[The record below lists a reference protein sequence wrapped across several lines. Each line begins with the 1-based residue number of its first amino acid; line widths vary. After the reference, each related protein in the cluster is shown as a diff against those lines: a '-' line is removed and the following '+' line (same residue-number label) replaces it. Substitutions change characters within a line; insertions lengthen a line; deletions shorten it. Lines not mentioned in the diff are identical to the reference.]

1 MDQLVAAAPAAAA
14 DVDTRVS
21 ITFDPAASPAAPR
34 NLAEAVTETGQ
45 ILAGPGIGARAR
57 AG

>member
-21 ITFDPAASPAAPR
+21 LTFDPAAFPAQPR
-34 NLAEAVTETGQ
+34 DIADAVTEVGQ
-45 ILAGPGIGARAR
+45 MLSGLESALAP